1 MVDFTQF
8 INEKKTTTAPSS
20 GTVDFTQFI
29 DKKKK
34 IKHNLWNFQSKIWMI
49 WIPIISG

>member
-29 DKKKK
+29 DKKEEDKTQPTEFPE
-34 IKHNLWNFQSKIWMI
+34 HLVL
-49 WIPIISG
+49 